1 MTSGTITGRAITGR
15 ASGINAP
22 AIHRHTLAAL
32 IALALAPLG
41 LGASAQTPEIG
52 ENPFRY
58 LADLAAE
65 GFTPF
70 PVSNAGNASFGMM
83 HESDLYLCFIADRL
97 AAQGRRQTTLRAEI
111 NGNNPDP
118 VVPNI
123 PVLCILT
130 Q

>member
-1 MTSGTITGRAITGR
+1 MTSATLTGRTGRALRTPPPVRRRLLG
-15 ASGINAP
+15 A
-22 AIHRHTLAAL
+22 
-32 IALALAPLG
+32 ALALVLAPVG
-41 LGASAQTPEIG
+41 LGASAQSPEIG

-58 LADLAAE
+58 LSDLAAE

-83 HESDLYLCFIADRL
+83 QDADLYLCFIADNL
-97 AAQGRRQTTLRAEI
+97 SAQGRRQSTLLAEI